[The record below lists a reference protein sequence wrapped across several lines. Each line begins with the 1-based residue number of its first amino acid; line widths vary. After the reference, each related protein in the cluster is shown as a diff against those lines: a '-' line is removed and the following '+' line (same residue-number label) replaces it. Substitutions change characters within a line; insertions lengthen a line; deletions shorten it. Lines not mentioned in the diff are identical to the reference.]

1 MADLRAEILPVAIF
15 LPSNRTGNIESMQF
29 LSIFFIFLCRAK
41 ARFPKSCGVG
51 VPLGMVPFRAD
62 AILQSLMMIEKK
74 YIQLSISGCGQSGS
88 KLGFNLNVN

>member
-15 LPSNRTGNIESMQF
+15 FTFKSYGEHRKYAISF
-29 LSIFFIFLCRAK
+29 YFFIFLCRAK

-74 YIQLSISGCGQSGS
+74 YIQLSISGCGQGGS

>member
-29 LSIFFIFLCRAK
+29 LSISLFFFAVLRQG
-41 ARFPKSCGVG
+41 SQSLVVLE

-74 YIQLSISGCGQSGS
+74 
-88 KLGFNLNVN
+88 